1 MKNIQKREFFAY
13 QILNG
18 DKTYKKLKKKISLN
32 DLANQLNKI
41 DNEFSKILKFGQ
53 Y

>member
-18 DKTYKKLKKKISLN
+18 DKTYKKLKRK
-32 DLANQLNKI
+32 
-41 DNEFSKILKFGQ
+41 
-53 Y
+53 YP